1 VTLDMRRLMAADA
14 EALRALRVEAFTAH
28 PREFRSTPE
37 DEAARPLA
45 ELAANLARDQ
55 VLGLFDGETLVGVA
69 GLAIEP
75 RAKLA
80 HKAMIWGVYVR
91 GAYRG
96 QGGAERLLQALLAE
110 AQGKV
115 EAVHL
120 TASDGNGPALRLYTR
135 LGFVLWATEPRAL
148 KLADGTY
155 VDELAMVRRCSS
167 DEASEAALGRIK
179 GHQKPLTSGFKFDQE
194 EANSR

>member
-1 VTLDMRRLMAADA
+1 MTLDMRRLMAADA

-80 HKAMIWGVYVR
+80 HKAMIWGVYVQPAVR
-91 GAYRG
+91 GLGLAK
-96 QGGAERLLQALLAE
+96 RLLQAAIDR
-110 AQGKV
+110 ARTV
-115 EAVHL
+115 EGLERIQLGVGIQ
-120 TASDGNGPALRLYTR
+120 TAPARALYGAAGFEVYGVERHALRLGPGR
-135 LGFVLWATEPRAL
+135 
-148 KLADGTY
+148 Y
-155 VDELAMVRRCSS
+155 VDEELRVLDLRGA
-167 DEASEAALGRIK
+167 
-179 GHQKPLTSGFKFDQE
+179 
-194 EANSR
+194 

>member
-1 VTLDMRRLMAADA
+1 MTLDMRRLMAADA

-75 RAKLA
+75 RA
-80 HKAMIWGVYVR
+80 
-91 GAYRG
+91 
-96 QGGAERLLQALLAE
+96 
-110 AQGKV
+110 
-115 EAVHL
+115 
-120 TASDGNGPALRLYTR
+120 
-135 LGFVLWATEPRAL
+135 L